1 MERQGGAE
9 RDDSITAWEGKGGE
23 RMGEGEGDAP
33 REAMGERRRRGMF
46 RWDGMWMLG
55 GACDLGGLS

>member
-1 MERQGGAE
+1 L
-9 RDDSITAWEGKGGE
+9 
-23 RMGEGEGDAP
+23 
-33 REAMGERRRRGMF
+33 GERRRRGMF